1 MLNLSNLKPSPGSVK
16 NRKRVGRGPGSGIG
30 KTSGKGHKGQKSRSG
45 YKSKPW
51 KEGGQMPIQRRL
63 PKRGF
68 TNIFRVEFQEVGVSR
83 LASLG
88 IDEITPEILL
98 KNKAIAKKGLPVKI
112 LGNGEIDRAISVK
125 AHAFSKSAIEKIE
138 KAGGKI
144 EIIRNVP
151 KKAASKSNKGDR
163 TESSDDENKGEKG

>member
-1 MLNLSNLKPSPGSVK
+1 MFNLSNLKPSSGSAK
-16 NRKRVGRGPGSGIG
+16 NRKRIGRGPGSGTG

-68 TNIFRVEFQEVGVSR
+68 TNIFRVEYQEVGVSR

-98 KNKAIAKKGLPVKI
+98 KSKAIAKKGIPVKI
-112 LGNGEIDRAISVK
+112 LGNGEIDKAVKVK
-125 AHAFSKSAIEKIE
+125 AHAFSKSAVEKIE

-144 EIIRNVP
+144 EIIDREE
-151 KKAASKSNKGDR
+151 KKKKDSYS
-163 TESSDDENKGEKG
+163 ESGGGEDSGEKS